1 MEPPSKKDQIYLLL
15 FEPGMAELLYVLLT
29 KKEYSAELKEK
40 ILKVSFCFSRP
51 TLYWYYFFLLVAQ
64 SHVCFKVKFS
74 VENVSFCES
83 ETGIAQCLVLLCISI

>member
-40 ILKVSFCFSRP
+40 ILKVSFVFSVLP
-51 TLYWYYFFLLVAQ
+51 SSSVCCYYFIGILMHIFNCVQ
-64 SHVCFKVKFS
+64 KFS
-74 VENVSFCES
+74 F
-83 ETGIAQCLVLLCISI
+83 